1 MSNYTTDEQYDKTLP
16 HPVRSEGES
25 SLLYMDISAAFHR
38 NEENYT
44 TAKQN
49 ICNVFHSVIQFLCI
63 SAFN

>member
-1 MSNYTTDEQYDKTLP
+1 MSTYTTDVQDDKTLP

-25 SLLYMDISAAFHR
+25 SLLDMEISAAFHR

-49 ICNVFHSVIQFLCI
+49 ICNAFHSVIQLFSI
-63 SAFN
+63 SAFY